1 MLRIGGIVDGA
12 RQEPMSMKLRSSMS
26 ERTRP
31 KGIHRTVFADHT
43 GETAR
48 LTAGL
53 QRRKAHKVQAPG
65 ST

>member
-1 MLRIGGIVDGA
+1 MLRVGGIVDGA
-12 RQEPMSMKLRSSMS
+12 RQEPMSMKMRSSMS

-31 KGIHRTVFADHT
+31 QGIHRTVFADHS
-43 GETAR
+43 GEPATPA
-48 LTAGL
+48 AGL